1 MINIYNL
8 DGEIIMQAPITKEAQ
23 REEELSKSDFISLSF
38 SAACKIILPVGAYI
52 VHTYYIDQTR
62 KVTQRFSLLEPY
74 EPVQTDEMSW
84 KYMPEFQ
91 HPKMLL
97 GKIPFYIKTKNSQ
110 NETIKQTNWT
120 FVGTPDVIMGKI
132 CDFLN
137 KDIQFGKCGWKSV
150 LSGELK
156 NSLSVSFSDNDV
168 LSALSSI
175 ANAEGDTC
183 EWHIDYDNEDIYLGK
198 VILDNTSISL
208 EVGKN
213 IGTPSVTESKENY
226 YNLNSATL

>member
-1 MINIYNL
+1 
-8 DGEIIMQAPITKEAQ
+8 MQAPITKEAQ

-38 SAACKIILPVGAYI
+38 SVAYKIILPVGAYI

-74 EPVQTDEMSW
+74 EPVETDEMSW
-84 KYMPEFQ
+84 KYTPEFQ

-137 KDIQFGKCGWKSV
+137 NDIQFGKCGWKSV

-156 NSLSVSFSDNDV
+156 NSLSVNKIKSEKA
-168 LSALSSI
+168 SAPKIS
-175 ANAEGDTC
+175 ANF
-183 EWHIDYDNEDIYLGK
+183 
-198 VILDNTSISL
+198 V
-208 EVGKN
+208 
-213 IGTPSVTESKENY
+213 
-226 YNLNSATL
+226 